1 MYFNMSTKKK
11 KKKKNS
17 RRSALVPVILILI
30 VVMVALV
37 AVWQLRGVI
46 GSNATTARAV
56 ARTMGNSYSGTVVI
70 ARNERLYETENKTS
84 IDFVAAEGSH
94 VSRSGVICKVYSSG
108 YNQTEINRLQTYRQE
123 IQSYHVSTVF
133 GSYVDAALD
142 SENQEIANLAQQVRT
157 LVQGRGVGSLGNLE
171 KQLSSSLTVRKNY
184 LKQKYPDD
192 QTLSELYKVENDQL
206 KKIESWT
213 TTYTASEDC
222 IVSFYTD
229 GYENSVNSSTYGTL
243 NPSDVR
249 AVIRGAMPEQSTVSR
264 GSDPIFR
271 TVIEDEW
278 YALFLCQDRD
288 WNPVVG
294 ETYQMQLTGFD
305 DYVIPAQVVSF
316 TRIGSDL
323 LLRMHVSQSVEPVL
337 NIRTCG
343 ASVGDFVTGYSVP
356 INALYTMDN
365 MIGVV
370 VADGGAQTFVSV
382 TVISYPD
389 ADTAFVRPTLDG
401 SPLTDG
407 KTILLF

>member
-1 MYFNMSTKKK
+1 MKKRRKKRRVAFRFYVFLFVVLCGFLYACYLVVGGMFEKTAVITAGNMGNQYHANAVIVRNETLTSAEGLTSITYYADEGEVVYKGNKIAEIYSTGYSQTDMNKLL
-11 KKKKNS
+11 NI
-17 RRSALVPVILILI
+17 RSQIKAQHKALAASSYTDL
-30 VVMVALV
+30 
-37 AVWQLRGVI
+37 QLDRMNTNVLSI
-46 GSNATTARAV
+46 AADIRSV
-56 ARTMGNSYSGTVVI
+56 ARKEATGNLLNLMRQMDT
-70 ARNERLYETENKTS
+70 AM
-84 IDFVAAEGSH
+84 A
-94 VSRSGVICKVYSSG
+94 
-108 YNQTEINRLQTYRQE
+108 NR
-123 IQSYHVSTVF
+123 QSYLKTKYAS
-133 GSYVDAALD
+133 D
-142 SENQEIANLAQQVRT
+142 QNL
-157 LVQGRGVGSLGNLE
+157 SNLYRDE
-171 KQLSSSLTVRKNY
+171 SSL
-184 LKQKYPDD
+184 
-192 QTLSELYKVENDQL
+192 L
-206 KKIESWT
+206 KKIASWT
-213 TTYTASEDC
+213 ITYIADSDC

-337 NIRTCG
+337 NIRTCD

-370 VADGGAQTFVSV
+370 VADGGAQTFVGV